1 MRKTPAGASPEKE
14 RWLLSEL
21 KSGMDEWDPGP
32 ASFERVVEIGRRRA
46 AARRRNA
53 VVGVLAAVAGVL
65 LVLAFAPP
73 GGAVSAVAG
82 NFVGSIVGNQS
93 PGVRAGETPAPQTT
107 PSRVEPIVASPS
119 EQREPLPTPVGV
131 PAGGDGGGG
140 GGAAPTPAGSP
151 AQQQPAPPNQAPSEA
166 PVVAGPQT
174 PAAAPTP
181 SPTPTPFCLLH
192 LLCL

>member
-21 KSGMDEWDPGP
+21 KSGMDDWDPGP
-32 ASFERVVEIGRRRA
+32 ASFGRVLEVGRRRS
-46 AARRRNA
+46 AARRRNS
-53 VVGVLAAVAGVL
+53 VVGVLAAVAAVL

-82 NFVGSIVGNQS
+82 NFVGSIVGNPS
-93 PGVRAGETPAPQTT
+93 PGVRSGESPAPQTT
-107 PSRVEPIVASPS
+107 PSRVEPIVASPGQ
-119 EQREPLPTPVGV
+119 QREPLTSPQAPLTGP
-131 PAGGDGGGG
+131 
-140 GGAAPTPAGSP
+140 GAATPTPAGAQP
-151 AQQQPAPPNQAPSEA
+151 QQQPAPPESPSEA

-174 PAAAPTP
+174 PASTPVP
-181 SPTPTPFCLLH
+181 SPTPTPLCLLH